1 MSLIADQQ
9 YQAWLD
15 PGDGVLFAHEDSCA
29 LVIVRG
35 ERIMSDSLFDFAA
48 VWAERMWRH
57 PSERLDPAKDRAFW
71 QEYAERYDE
80 RAGDTAAIA
89 QTLAIIGGLLHP
101 DDTLLDVGAGTGRFT
116 LPLGARVRHVTAL
129 DQSSAMLYVLRR
141 KAYARGITNIT
152 LLEAD
157 WQDAVVEPHDVVLA
171 AWSLYR
177 LVDLRATL
185 EKMVTVTRRALVI
198 VSGVGSSPPH
208 RSLIE
213 AICGKWT
220 ESLDPNH
227 LLIAGTLWQ
236 MGLLADV
243 RVVSET
249 REIVGSTPYAVAQLL
264 APDASPDALDAL
276 EEGLLP
282 LLQRCENGW
291 RYAYPQMVGIVVWL
305 SGSTLSVSV

>member
-1 MSLIADQQ
+1 MPDL
-9 YQAWLD
+9 
-15 PGDGVLFAHEDSCA
+15 P
-29 LVIVRG
+29 
-35 ERIMSDSLFDFAA
+35 FDFAA
-48 VWAERMWRH
+48 AWANSMLQC
-57 PSERLDPAKDRAFW
+57 PDVRLDPEADRAFW
-71 QEYAERYDE
+71 QKYATRYDE
-80 RAGDTAAIA
+80 RAGDTAVIA
-89 QTLAIIGGLLHP
+89 QTLAIIGDLLHP
-101 DDTLLDVGAGTGRFT
+101 NDTLLDVGAGTGRFT
-116 LPLGARVRHVTAL
+116 LPLGTRVRHVTAL
-129 DQSSAMLYVLRR
+129 DQSSAMLHVLRR
-141 KAYARGITNIT
+141 KAYARGITNNT
-152 LLEAD
+152 LIEAD

-177 LVDLRATL
+177 LVDLRAAL
-185 EKMVTVTRRALVI
+185 EKMVTVARRALVI
-198 VSGVGSSPPH
+198 VSGVGSSLPH
-208 RSLIE
+208 RPLIE

-249 REIVGSTPYAVAQLL
+249 HEIVGSTPYAVAQLR

-291 RYAYPQMVGIVVWL
+291 RYAYPQMVGIVVWR
-305 SGSTLSVSV
+305 SGSAL